1 MFLFIFRMEVIPV
14 KDTMKGIESS
24 YKDLVQF
31 VAGYHRALERPI
43 VLQNGSFG
51 DYEHIC
57 DLLQKHFEA
66 NGRHTKIFDSISD
79 KKIIANMHKSDNNGF
94 VPIILDSI
102 SQLKFNSSVDRFSY
116 IIVDV
121 GYYRK
126 Y

>member
-1 MFLFIFRMEVIPV
+1 MKVIPIE
-14 KDTMKGIESS
+14 DTIKERDDS
-24 YKDLVQF
+24 YNDLINF
-31 VAGYHRALERPI
+31 VGGYYRALERPI

>member
-1 MFLFIFRMEVIPV
+1 MEVIPV

-31 VAGYHRALERPI
+31 VGGYHRALERPI

-66 NGRHTKIFDSISD
+66 NGGHIEIFDSISD
-79 KKIIANMHKSDNNGF
+79 RDIIAKIHKSDTNGF

-102 SQLKFNSSVDRFSY
+102 SQLKFNYTIDRFNY
-116 IIVDV
+116 IVVDV